1 MAMNIDLKNLNV
13 NDLKDQILKAVDKK
27 TLIKIGIAFGAIILF
42 LIIYYLVV
50 NPIVKNKKAQVDD
63 MNKKKSNIVKMT
75 NDLSSMKRS

>member
-1 MAMNIDLKNLNV
+1 MAMNIDLRNLNV

-50 NPIVKNKKAQVDD
+50 NPIVKNKKAHQ
-63 MNKKKSNIVKMT
+63 
-75 NDLSSMKRS
+75 